1 MPEGTKV
8 EQKDGEEVEH
18 REIDD
23 KLTQHCEDR
32 GHCEHMCGVQRL
44 PLWMLYVGL
53 GGVVLGV
60 GLGVV
65 WLCVLIV
72 VVLQSDLPQIID
84 VDFVDAGV

>member
-1 MPEGTKV
+1 MET
-8 EQKDGEEVEH
+8 
-18 REIDD
+18 RECVVHGWRKERR

-32 GHCEHMCGVQRL
+32 DRCERRCGVQRL

-60 GLGVV
+60 GLDVV

-72 VVLQSDLPQIID
+72 VVPQNDLLLPSSQ
-84 VDFVDAGV
+84 

>member
-1 MPEGTKV
+1 M

-18 REIDD
+18 EESDD

-32 GHCEHMCGVQRL
+32 GHCERRCGVQRL
-44 PLWMLYVGL
+44 PLWMLDVGL

-72 VVLQSDLPQIID
+72 VVLQNDLLRATD
-84 VDFVDAGV
+84 VDSVDVDADPDAGV

>member
-1 MPEGTKV
+1 MPKSTKV
-8 EQKDGEEVEH
+8 EQKDGEEVEN

-23 KLTQHCEDR
+23 KLTRHCEDR
-32 GHCEHMCGVQRL
+32 GHCERRCGVQRL

-60 GLGVV
+60 GLDVV

-72 VVLQSDLPQIID
+72 VVLQNDLLRIID